1 MGGIERR
8 YIKLSLSK
16 LSKVIKETDRQAWV
30 VARRGVVAKGFES
43 EERREIT
50 RDREKREKGLEWFN
64 KR

>member
-1 MGGIERR
+1 MGRIERR

-30 VARRGVVAKGFES
+30 VARSGVVVKGFES